1 MNRRADTRTDT
12 ATELLDVLII
22 GAGFSG
28 LGAAIQ
34 AQKQG
39 CRRIAILEKGPD
51 VGGGVAREHLSGGG
65 LRRAV
70 ASVLL
75 LFLQE
80 GDLFASLSA
89 PAGNPRVHASLR
101 TPF

>member
-51 VGGGVAREHLSGGG
+51 VGGVWREMLGRAQRVRC
-65 LRRAV
+65 RRT
-70 ASVLL
+70 SDGRLPT
-75 LFLQE
+75 
-80 GDLFASLSA
+80 A
-89 PAGNPRVHASLR
+89 PACG
-101 TPF
+101 